1 MKKKE
6 SGDGE
11 DGPGHRPRPPGK
23 GKKLW
28 VADELMTFGTGEET
42 GGTYSLTDSTVLP
55 QGEAPPQIHHRED
68 ESFYVLEGEFEFLD
82 RDQWIKA
89 VPDSFVRVPKGSL
102 HTLKNT
108 GEETS
113 RL

>member
-1 MKKKE
+1 
-6 SGDGE
+6 
-11 DGPGHRPRPPGK
+11 
-23 GKKLW
+23 
-28 VADELMTFGTGEET
+28 
-42 GGTYSLTDSTVLP
+42 VLP

-89 VPDSFVRVPKGSL
+89 APGSFGRVPKRSL

-108 GEETS
+108 GEEVG